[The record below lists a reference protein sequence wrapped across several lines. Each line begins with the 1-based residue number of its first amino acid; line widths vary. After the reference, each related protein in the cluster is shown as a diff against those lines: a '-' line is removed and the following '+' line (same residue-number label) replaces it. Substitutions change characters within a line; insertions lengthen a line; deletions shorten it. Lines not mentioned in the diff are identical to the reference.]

1 MITSERLTKEIN
13 KALPSFSGISTGI
26 AFESKQ
32 EDRTAYVKL
41 QNVTTK
47 VAFLN
52 LVKTVE
58 DKLTKSPYL
67 KDNFLI
73 VYQRDLLDSPL
84 LQGFYV
90 CVWNNPE
97 EYQLALKVKLTLQME
112 ELLNLQKQVLAKKQE
127 LLECSKV
134 MLANKQTINA

>member
-13 KALPSFSGISTGI
+13 KALPSFSGI

-32 EDRTAYVKL
+32 VDRTAYIKL

-73 VYQRDLLDSPL
+73 VYQRDLLDNPL

-90 CVWNNPE
+90 CAWNNPA
-97 EYQLALKVKLTLQME
+97 EYQLALKVKLTFQME

>member
-13 KALPSFSGISTGI
+13 KALPSFSSLPTGM

-58 DKLTKSPYL
+58 DKLTKSPYVP
-67 KDNFLI
+67 NFLI
-73 VYQRDLLDSPL
+73 VYQRDLLNNPL

-90 CVWNNPE
+90 CAWNNPA

>member
-13 KALPSFSGISTGI
+13 KALPSFSSLPTGI

-58 DKLTKSPYL
+58 DKLTKSPYVP
-67 KDNFLI
+67 NFLI
-73 VYQRDLLDSPL
+73 VYQRDLLNNPL

-90 CVWNNPE
+90 CAWNNPA
-97 EYQLALKVKLTLQME
+97 EYQLALKVKITLQME

-134 MLANKQTINA
+134 MLANKQTKGLT

>member
-13 KALPSFSGISTGI
+13 KALPSFSSLPTGI

-32 EDRTAYVKL
+32 EDRTSYVKL

-47 VAFLN
+47 VAFLS
-52 LVKTVE
+52 LIKTVE
-58 DKLTKSPYL
+58 NTLTRYPYL
-67 KDNFLI
+67 KNNFLI
-73 VYQRDLLDSPL
+73 VYQRDLLNNPL

-90 CVWNNPE
+90 CAWNNPA

-127 LLECSKV
+127 ILECSKV

>member
-13 KALPSFSGISTGI
+13 KALPSFSSLPTGI

-32 EDRTAYVKL
+32 EDRTSYVKL

-47 VAFLN
+47 VAFLS
-52 LVKTVE
+52 LIKTVE
-58 DKLTKSPYL
+58 DTLTRSPYL
-67 KDNFLI
+67 KNNFLI
-73 VYQRDLLDSPL
+73 VCQRDLLNNPL

-90 CVWNNPE
+90 CAWNNPA

-127 LLECSKV
+127 ILECSKV

>member
-13 KALPSFSGISTGI
+13 KALPSFSSLPTGI

-32 EDRTAYVKL
+32 EDRTSYVKL

-47 VAFLN
+47 VAFLS
-52 LVKTVE
+52 LIKTVE
-58 DKLTKSPYL
+58 DTLTRSPYL
-67 KDNFLI
+67 KNNFLI
-73 VYQRDLLDSPL
+73 VYQRDLLNNPL

-90 CVWNNPE
+90 CAWNNPA

-127 LLECSKV
+127 ILECSKV

>member
-13 KALPSFSGISTGI
+13 KALPSFSSLPTGI

-32 EDRTAYVKL
+32 EDRTSYVKL
-41 QNVTTK
+41 QNVTTI
-47 VAFLN
+47 VAFLS
-52 LVKTVE
+52 LIKTVE
-58 DKLTKSPYL
+58 DKLTKSPYVP
-67 KDNFLI
+67 NFLI
-73 VYQRDLLDSPL
+73 VYQRDLLNNPL

-90 CVWNNPE
+90 CAWNNPA

-127 LLECSKV
+127 ILECSKV

>member
-13 KALPSFSGISTGI
+13 KALPSSSILPTGI

-58 DKLTKSPYL
+58 DKLTKSPYVP
-67 KDNFLI
+67 NFLI
-73 VYQRDLLDSPL
+73 VYQRDLLNNPL

-90 CVWNNPE
+90 CAWNNPE

>member
-13 KALPSFSGISTGI
+13 KALPSFSSLPTGI

-32 EDRTAYVKL
+32 EDRTSYVKL

-47 VAFLN
+47 VAFLS
-52 LVKTVE
+52 LIKTVE
-58 DKLTKSPYL
+58 NTLTRSPYL
-67 KDNFLI
+67 KNNFLI
-73 VYQRDLLDSPL
+73 VYQRDLLNNPL

-90 CVWNNPE
+90 CAWNNPA

-127 LLECSKV
+127 ILECSKV